1 MMNDKMKEK
10 YFKDGETAQHTLEEI
25 GEFENMGK
33 QYILTQNWDRISE
46 WISMREAIRNKDSQ
60 AKDYRDTY
68 KSIQIPITEEDLI
81 MFEEL
86 LKGDREPFMWT
97 FDKVNVEFIKDEEEE

>member
-1 MMNDKMKEK
+1 MNDKMKEK

-33 QYILTQNWDRISE
+33 QYILTQSWDRISE
-46 WISMREAIRNKDSQ
+46 WISMRKEIEYSQ
-60 AKDYRDTY
+60 AKDYREKY
-68 KSIQIPITEEDLI
+68 KSIQIPITEEDLRR
-81 MFEEL
+81 FEEL

-97 FDKVNVEFIKDEEEE
+97 FDKVNVEFIKEEEEE